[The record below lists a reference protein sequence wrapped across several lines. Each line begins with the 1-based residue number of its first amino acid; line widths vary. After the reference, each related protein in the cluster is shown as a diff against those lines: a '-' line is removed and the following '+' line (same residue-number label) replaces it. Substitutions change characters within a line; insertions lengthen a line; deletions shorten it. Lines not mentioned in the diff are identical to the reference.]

1 MQGDLVQRLRDRA
14 YGCKVPDP
22 LVEEAADEIERLRFA
37 IRRLA
42 EQDATLSVQGGRV
55 TVTMD
60 ATLTD
65 TEREAMEWAIAR
77 IIDFSSSRHEDK
89 KAAVLRGLLKRL
101 GWCAIE
107 RTSRLSHRKQG

>member
-1 MQGDLVQRLRDRA
+1 MSDITDAGPRLRAMNDA
-14 YGCKVPDP
+14 
-22 LVEEAADEIERLRFA
+22 LEENARLREA

-42 EQDATLSVQGGRV
+42 DQDATLSVQGGRV

-89 KAAVLRGLLKRL
+89 KAAVLRGLLDRL
-101 GWCAIE
+101 G
-107 RTSRLSHRKQG
+107 